1 MLKDSKLLVET
12 NASKDISK
20 INLKTN
26 NESVTNYLY
35 LLIKIKLIKR
45 SIRLCF
51 TDYYLNLEQWNLYK

>member
-45 SIRLCF
+45 LL
-51 TDYYLNLEQWNLYK
+51 DYALLIII